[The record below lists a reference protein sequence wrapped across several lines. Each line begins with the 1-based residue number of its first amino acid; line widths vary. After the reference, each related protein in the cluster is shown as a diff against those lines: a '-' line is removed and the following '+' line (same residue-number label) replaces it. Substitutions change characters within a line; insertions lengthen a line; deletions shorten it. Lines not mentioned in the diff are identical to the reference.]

1 MLEPRILLVDDHPV
15 FRSGVRALLEAEG
28 GAVIE
33 EASSTAEA
41 VAIAERMPFVAAC
54 VDVLIP
60 EAGGPAVV
68 RKLRMM
74 QPQCAILGL
83 SVLDEPLR
91 AAEMLRAGAAGYALK
106 SQSPEAMVHALAT
119 IRGGVGYLAPEI
131 SQQRVDELLTGE
143 GDSLQRLTIR
153 ERRVFDLLV
162 RGHSNKKVADLL
174 TIARSTVET
183 HRRHIMRK
191 LEASSIVDLVHVA
204 LRHGEMGMA

>member
-1 MLEPRILLVDDHPV
+1 
-15 FRSGVRALLEAEG
+15 
-28 GAVIE
+28 
-33 EASSTAEA
+33 
-41 VAIAERMPFVAAC
+41 MPFVAAC